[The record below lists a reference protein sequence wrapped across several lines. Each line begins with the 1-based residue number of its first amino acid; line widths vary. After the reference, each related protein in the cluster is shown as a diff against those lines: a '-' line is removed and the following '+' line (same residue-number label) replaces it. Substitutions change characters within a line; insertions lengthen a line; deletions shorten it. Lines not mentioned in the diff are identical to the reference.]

1 MFYIVPVSKTKKKY
15 FIGFGFLRPPALL
28 YFTEVFLSVGLLC
41 VPAGGEMLPFKNK
54 QKTLP
59 IK

>member
-28 YFTEVFLSVGLLC
+28 YFTEVFLSVSLLC
-41 VPAGGEMLPFKNK
+41 VPAGGGNAS
-54 QKTLP
+54 T
-59 IK
+59 